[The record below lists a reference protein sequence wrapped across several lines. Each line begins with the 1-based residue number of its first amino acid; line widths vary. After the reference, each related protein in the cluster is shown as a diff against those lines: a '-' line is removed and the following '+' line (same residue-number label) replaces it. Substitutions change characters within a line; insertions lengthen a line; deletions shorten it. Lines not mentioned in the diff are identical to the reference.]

1 MLTRDYLQ
9 QLSVCAG
16 ARRQRAL
23 LVISGEP
30 DWLNQQLSALDDTA
44 RVFVAGHREASPL
57 DIPDDAER
65 ISPKQAGSCL
75 GQERQ
80 RLVVDAFAGFNPN
93 AFGQVSGVL
102 VAGGLMFLL
111 VPPLDEWSG
120 F

>member
-1 MLTRDYLQ
+1 MLSRDYLQ
-9 QLSVCAG
+9 QLSACAG

-30 DWLNQQLSALDDTA
+30 DWLNQQISALDKSDDCLWLGT
-44 RVFVAGHREASPL
+44 EKSPL
-57 DIPDDAER
+57 DIPDGAER

-80 RLVVDAFAGFNPN
+80 RLVVDALAGFNPN

-102 VAGGLMFLL
+102 VAGG
-111 VPPLDEWSG
+111 
-120 F
+120 